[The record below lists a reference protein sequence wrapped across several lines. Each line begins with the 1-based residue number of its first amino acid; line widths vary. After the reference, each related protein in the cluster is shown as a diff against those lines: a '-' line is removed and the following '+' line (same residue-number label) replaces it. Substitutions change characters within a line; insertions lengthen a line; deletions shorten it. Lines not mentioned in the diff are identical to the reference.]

1 MRARSI
7 KIIDLSVHTVAT
19 IPLGTS
25 VLDCSKA
32 MRALHVGS
40 LVVINDDR
48 QPVGMITDRDIC
60 IEDVMS
66 APVCTAS
73 ADETVVDA
81 LARMRE
87 QGIRRLPVV
96 DKDDKL
102 CGIVTANNIVEEISE
117 QLDSIVRAIKS
128 SKTREQSV
136 RP

>member
-60 IEDVMS
+60 IEKFYID
-66 APVCTAS
+66 
-73 ADETVVDA
+73 
-81 LARMRE
+81 
-87 QGIRRLPVV
+87 G
-96 DKDDKL
+96 DKEYPTI
-102 CGIVTANNIVEEISE
+102 CGTGMEDYFGGSMEFCLHRKIGRTGRTHLQYAVSWVP
-117 QLDSIVRAIKS
+117 LLF
-128 SKTREQSV
+128 
-136 RP
+136 

>member
-60 IEDVMS
+60 IEVVALEKDPKGLKLKMS
-66 APVCTAS
+66 CLRPFAPQAPTK
-73 ADETVVDA
+73 
-81 LARMRE
+81 
-87 QGIRRLPVV
+87 P
-96 DKDDKL
+96 
-102 CGIVTANNIVEEISE
+102 
-117 QLDSIVRAIKS
+117 S
-128 SKTREQSV
+128 SML
-136 RP
+136 